1 MKKNEIKEEE
11 KLDFSKIKK
20 LKLVQIRGYLSSDL
34 LTKIYSSILE
44 GRAKINF
51 QKIFL

>member
-1 MKKNEIKEEE
+1 MKKNEFKEEE

-20 LKLVQIRGYLSSDL
+20 LKLFQIRGYLSSDL
-34 LTKIYSSILE
+34 LTKIYSLIPE
-44 GRAKINF
+44 ERAKISF